1 MRERE
6 QMSMVIIQE
15 SPHFV
20 IVRPPGMGTRKSE
33 ILKDL
38 QFLLSKGF
46 RPLSFTTIKEHDAIL
61 CQKLASDVM
70 PDT

>member
-6 QMSMVIIQE
+6 HMAVVIIQE

-20 IVRPPGMGTRKSE
+20 IVRPLGMDTRKSE

-38 QFLLSKGF
+38 KFLLSKGF
-46 RPLSFTTIKEHDAIL
+46 RPFSFTTIKEHDAIL
-61 CQKLASDVM
+61 CQKLAIEVTDQ
-70 PDT
+70 